1 MREVL
6 TPLAGGLTALLLASA
21 ASALVQPALAQTGP
35 QAAPEAAPRVVYGDG
50 ARAPAI
56 VVDPETGG
64 TPGMVDESAL
74 RYYASQKQ
82 TARMKAEIARLKRLY
97 PGWTEPADL
106 DTLQPSPPEEAP
118 LWDLFTAGRFQDL
131 RAAIATRRSVEPN
144 WQPSE
149 ELARKLRRAEFRNG
163 IKATAERNG
172 PGKNGSGKDG
182 LGRDGLGRDGLG
194 RNAEEVVALYRADPS
209 ALDTTDLE
217 SLWIIADALAVTGAA
232 EDAFDLYKSVL
243 DGSADAGARLA
254 TIQKAMSHLKMD
266 QAERLIAMGRSNPEG
281 ASEFDAIRLDITRAR
296 IAAFLHDEPAQ
307 TPTLAD
313 LTAFQ
318 VYARKSGD
326 PSQTGLLGWYAYKRR
341 QFREAL
347 EWFKLAIGRG
357 GDAMVAHGLAHT
369 LRELNML
376 REAEEVAYAWRDRF
390 VGNELL
396 FIDVLERKLTL
407 ANPPFIE
414 PARIERYAKVVIASA
429 SGEGAQGLAW
439 YAYNSCQFDTALE
452 WFQRAVAWMPS
463 ETTVFGYALTLQ
475 RLKRQRPYL
484 ETVNRYDGLFPK
496 VVDMLFR
503 EDPGGPPLP
512 CAAPQSPPARPPAQ
526 AKLEPKPEPKPDV
539 PSYGRVPRPDSA
551 TIGAQAGTVPAAVQR
566 GEFPLSVPLDNALRY
581 PPSSLQR
588 ALSEP
593 AAPGSYAREPVTARP
608 PLVARRVNGAGPMP
622 YERYGFA
629 LLPGYNGLDKP
640 EGLSPAP
647 PGTLWQDQQA
657 ERGRAATS
665 PESDRFSVPSRLS
678 SGAGPNGK
686 GFP

>member
-6 TPLAGGLTALLLASA
+6 IPLTALLLAGAGPA
-21 ASALVQPALAQTGP
+21 AAQGGAEP
-35 QAAPEAAPRVVYGDG
+35 APRLVYGDG

-56 VVDPETGG
+56 VVDPETGV

-97 PGWTEPADL
+97 PGWTEPSDL

-118 LWDLFTAGRFQDL
+118 LWDLFTAGRFPDL
-131 RAAIATRRSVEPN
+131 RAAIAARRSLEPN

-149 ELARKLRRAEFRNG
+149 ELARKLRRAEFRSS
-163 IKATAERNG
+163 IKAASEKNG
-172 PGKNGSGKDG
+172 PGKNDSGK
-182 LGRDGLGRDGLG
+182 
-194 RNAEEVVALYRADPS
+194 NAEEVVALYRADPS
-209 ALDTTDLE
+209 ALEPTDVE
-217 SLWIIADALAVTGAA
+217 SVWIIADALAATGAS
-232 EDAFDLYKSVL
+232 EDAYDLYKSVL

-266 QAERLIAMGRSNPEG
+266 QAERLIAMGRASQGAGQGAGQEG

-318 VYARKSGD
+318 TYARKSGD

-347 EWFKLAIGRG
+347 EWFKLAIARG

-396 FIDVLERKLTL
+396 FIDVLERKLTQ

-484 ETVNRYDGLFPK
+484 EVVNRYDGLFPK

-503 EDPGGPPLP
+503 EETGGPPLP
-512 CAAPQSPPARPPAQ
+512 CAAAQQPPASPARPPA
-526 AKLEPKPEPKPDV
+526 ARAEAKPES

-551 TIGAQAGTVPAAVQR
+551 TVGARAETPLAVQR
-566 GEFPLSVPLDNALRY
+566 NEFPLAVALDNPLRY
-581 PPSSLQR
+581 PPASLQR

-593 AAPGSYAREPVTARP
+593 VAPGSYAREPSTARP

-640 EGLSPAP
+640 ETLGAPP

-657 ERGRAATS
+657 ERGRGAS
-665 PESDRFSVPSRLS
+665 PENDRFSVPSRVS
-678 SGAGPNGK
+678 TGGGSTGK
-686 GFP
+686 GF

>member
-6 TPLAGGLTALLLASA
+6 TPLAAGLSAVLLGCAEAAAQGGAPS
-21 ASALVQPALAQTGP
+21 
-35 QAAPEAAPRVVYGDG
+35 APEPAPRVVYGDG
-50 ARAPAI
+50 VRAPAI

-97 PGWTEPADL
+97 PGWTEPNDL
-106 DTLQPSPPEEAP
+106 ETLQPSPPEEAP

-131 RAAIATRRSVEPN
+131 RAAIASRRSVDPA

-149 ELARKLRRAEFRNG
+149 ELARKLRRAEFRSS
-163 IKATAERNG
+163 IKAAAEKG
-172 PGKNGSGKDG
+172 GGGG
-182 LGRDGLGRDGLG
+182 
-194 RNAEEVVALYRADPS
+194 NAEEVVGLYRGDPGALDPS
-209 ALDTTDLE
+209 DVE
-217 SLWIIADALAVTGAA
+217 SVWRIADGLAATGAT

-254 TIQKAMSHLKMD
+254 TIQKAMSHLKME
-266 QAERLIAMGRSNPEG
+266 QAERLIAMGRSSQEG
-281 ASEFDAIRLDITRAR
+281 VSEFEAIRLDITRAR

-313 LTAFQ
+313 LNAFQ
-318 VYARKSGD
+318 AYARKSGD
-326 PSQTGLLGWYAYKRR
+326 PGQTGLLGWYAYKRR

-347 EWFKLAIGRG
+347 EWFKLAIARG

-414 PARIERYAKVVIASA
+414 PARIERYAKVVIGSA

-512 CAAPQSPPARPPAQ
+512 CAAPQPPSARSPARAEKP
-526 AKLEPKPEPKPDV
+526 ETKPEPA

-551 TIGAQAGTVPAAVQR
+551 NVGAQNGTVPPAVQR
-566 GEFPLSVPLDNALRY
+566 NEFPLAVPLDNPLRY
-581 PPSSLQR
+581 PPASLQR

-593 AAPGSYAREPVTARP
+593 VAPGSYTREPVTARP

-622 YERYGFA
+622 YERYGFT

-640 EGLSPAP
+640 EGLGTPP

-657 ERGRAATS
+657 ERVRGPS
-665 PESDRFSVPSRLS
+665 PESDRFSVPSRVS
-678 SGAGPNGK
+678 SGNGPNGK